1 METAHKPTGSLDIAM
16 IGAAPFHWHLAK
28 KGLEAFITSLSEIDC
43 VIQEKQEVGKAEPNE
58 EEMVQQLLPEQYQE
72 YADVFSKA
80 ASDKL
85 PPRWTNDYKVTL
97 EEGKTV
103 ESMVGYS
110 LLYKQTAEELEA
122 AQTYILD
129 NLGKDS

>member
-1 METAHKPTGSLDIAM
+1 M
-16 IGAAPFHWHLAK
+16 
-28 KGLEAFITSLSEIDC
+28 
-43 VIQEKQEVGKAEPNE
+43 GKAEPNE

-85 PPRWTNDYKVTL
+85 PPQWMNDYKVTL